1 LKKSNTHFKKLKI
14 TIMGTAIT
22 ALAIIGFV
30 VLIIGL
36 LRFVH
41 KRDQRLENAKSENE
55 ALENNINY

>member
-1 LKKSNTHFKKLKI
+1 
-14 TIMGTAIT
+14 MGTAIT

-41 KRDQRLENAKSENE
+41 KRDQRLENTKSENQT
-55 ALENNINY
+55 LENNINY